1 MSPALARVDD
11 GGAETCHRQD
21 VRRKPQ
27 TVPIATIVGDEK
39 KNSSNKTHQYR
50 RDLRDD
56 ERDDLRARTLRDD
69 VVQQR
74 PLSAEPLLE
83 RLGTRPVHEPY
94 DVERRAEGDDERQ
107 GADVAYSGLCRGRK
121 MDESR
126 EWKGRVS

>member
-1 MSPALARVDD
+1 M
-11 GGAETCHRQD
+11 
-21 VRRKPQ
+21 
-27 TVPIATIVGDEK
+27 
-39 KNSSNKTHQYR
+39 
-50 RDLRDD
+50 
-56 ERDDLRARTLRDD
+56 
-69 VVQQR
+69 QQR